1 MSTATTVAFV
11 PQSVIL
17 RNTSWETYVRLRDER
32 ENDHIRM
39 TYDQG
44 TLELMSPLSLH
55 EWFHRLTAKHI
66 DVLTMELGIPIR
78 SGGSTTFRSEDLK
91 RGLEPDECFYI
102 FHEPSVRGKDDLDLS
117 IDPPPD
123 LAIEVDVTRSSKAK
137 MAIYAALGVPELWR
151 YDGEEILVFLLDAQG
166 NYQRSETSLNLPMLP
181 IADLKRFLDMRGS
194 FDETTLLIMFRDWV
208 RATLAM

>member
-1 MSTATTVAFV
+1 
-11 PQSVIL
+11 
-17 RNTSWETYVRLRDER
+17 
-32 ENDHIRM
+32 
-39 TYDQG
+39 
-44 TLELMSPLSLH
+44 MSPLSLH